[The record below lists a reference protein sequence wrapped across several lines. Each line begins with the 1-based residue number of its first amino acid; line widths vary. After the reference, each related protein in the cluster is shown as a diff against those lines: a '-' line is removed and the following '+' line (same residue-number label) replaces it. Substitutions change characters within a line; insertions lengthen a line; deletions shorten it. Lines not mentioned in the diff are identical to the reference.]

1 MNDTRMG
8 GFLSS
13 ELKTNKP
20 EQPSDSLPMKEL
32 ADSALNQNQRRALE
46 GRMFDIHR

>member
-20 EQPSDSLPMKEL
+20 ETAFRFPPHEGTGPI
-32 ADSALNQNQRRALE
+32 QRLTKIRD
-46 GRMFDIHR
+46 GH